1 MGKIFLSALI
11 LFASFGGMAKA
22 DVPTKDVYINFSD
35 VFVPSE
41 QTPNKDAVVIA
52 SGMFPNSCYRMK
64 GADVYNKSATEH
76 EIKLMAT
83 VSQSMCL
90 MVIVP
95 FTKEIN
101 LGRLTSGEHTLRFT
115 NGDDTYFERKLVIE

>member
-1 MGKIFLSALI
+1 MGKLFLSTLI
-11 LFASFGGMAKA
+11 VFAAFGGLAQA
-22 DVPTKDVYINFSD
+22 DVPTKDINFSD
-35 VFVPSE
+35 VFVPAD
-41 QTPNKDAVVIA
+41 QTTNKDATVVA

-64 GADVYNKSATEH
+64 GADVYNKSALEH
-76 EIKLMAT
+76 EVKLMAT

-101 LGRLTSGEHTLRFT
+101 LGRLSPGEHTLRFT
-115 NGDDTYFERKLVIE
+115 NGDDTYFERKLVIQ